1 MGPFVARVVRAIR
14 LDTTLF
20 EEVEA
25 DRGATLQALAVV
37 VLSSLAAALVAIS
50 TPAMILVD
58 SVVGLVGWYMWASI
72 TYLIGTKILAV
83 PGTRSD
89 IGELLRVTG
98 FAAAPGLLRPL
109 GALPG
114 LYWPVFLVT
123 GVWMLVA
130 MIIAIRQALDYTSTL
145 RAFGV
150 ALIGWVLFFV
160 FGFLVGGFT
169 QPASVMR

>member
-1 MGPFVARVVRAIR
+1 MGTFVSRMVRAMR
-14 LDTTLF
+14 LDTTLY

-25 DRGATLQALAVV
+25 DAGATVQALAVV
-37 VLSSLAAALVAIS
+37 MLSSLAAGLVSIG
-50 TPAMILVD
+50 TPGMVLVE
-58 SVVGLVGWYMWASI
+58 SVVGLVGWFMWASI
-72 TYLIGTKILAV
+72 TYLIGTKILAT

-98 FAAAPGLLRPL
+98 FAASPGLLRPL

-130 MIIAIRQALDYTSTL
+130 MIVAIRQALDYTSTL

-150 ALIGWVLFFV
+150 ALIGWELFFV

-169 QPASVMR
+169 QPASVMP

>member
-1 MGPFVARVVRAIR
+1 MRRFFTRILRAMALDPR
-14 LDTTLF
+14 LY

-25 DRGATLQALAVV
+25 DTRATGQALAVV
-37 VLSSLAAALVAIS
+37 VLSSLAAGLVSIGRPEAIL
-50 TPAMILVD
+50 AD
-58 SVVGLVGWYMWASI
+58 SLVGLVGWLMWASM

-89 IGELLRVTG
+89 VGELLRVTG

-109 GALPG
+109 GAIAG
-114 LYWPVFLVT
+114 LYWPVFLCT

-145 RAFGV
+145 RAFAV
-150 ALIGWVLFFV
+150 AVIGWLLFFG
-160 FGFLVGGFT
+160 FGYILGGFSE
-169 QPASVMR
+169 PASVMR